1 MKRIAAFLIATI
13 GISPMLR
20 AQCPH
25 NPTVTPTNVIL
36 CPGATDTLRTQ
47 VYDAYQWYRDG
58 QLLAGDT
65 LQYRAVSTADA
76 GSQFTVRARLN
87 GCDELSPPVLVDGWM
102 FLLPVVQTVG
112 LRDTLCLGRDTL
124 ILVLMQPYT
133 TSIQWTRN
141 GQPIPGANDDT
152 LLVTTT
158 GDYCVSGAPEIC
170 PNFLQTLG
178 VIMSYTFVN
187 CGSGVGIG
195 NDEDNIQQTLV
206 LYPNPARDVVHL
218 EIKSTIDEPLTWRIK
233 DLAGRT
239 IENGLVTSQNLKINI
254 EHISPGHY
262 VMEFRGSNQFFIKRW
277 VKVQ

>member
-25 NPTVTPTNVIL
+25 NPTVTPTNLVL
-36 CPGATDTLRTQ
+36 CPGASDTLRTQ

-65 LQYRAVSTADA
+65 LQYRAVSAADA

-87 GCDELSPPVLVDGWM
+87 GCDELSPPVLVDRWL

-124 ILVLMQPYT
+124 ILILMQPYT

-152 LLVTTT
+152 LLVTSS

-178 VIMSYTFVN
+178 VIMSYTFIQ
-187 CGSGVGIG
+187 CGQGTNV
-195 NDEDNIQQTLV
+195 DPVMDADKLLV
-206 LYPNPARDVVHL
+206 FPNPCREMLWVDFSQTSNQL
-218 EIKSTIDEPLTWRIK
+218 LPWRIWSTG
-233 DLAGRT
+233 GR
-239 IENGLVTSQNLKINI
+239 LVGGGQVHPGEGIDVRYL
-254 EHISPGHY
+254 SPGIY
-262 VMEFRGSNQFFIKRW
+262 MLEVNLLNRVYRRRW
-277 VKVQ
+277 VKH